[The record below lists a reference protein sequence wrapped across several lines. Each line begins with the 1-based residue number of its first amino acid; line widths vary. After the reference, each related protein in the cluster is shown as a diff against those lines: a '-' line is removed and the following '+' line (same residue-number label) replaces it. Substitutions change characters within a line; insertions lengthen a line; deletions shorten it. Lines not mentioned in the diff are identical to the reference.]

1 MMKEQE
7 LKEHIRRAKVAQWYV
22 LTMLIGVCLAIF
34 FYVRFVVLEESEDEI
49 PLAQQGK
56 GIAVAIVYSSFEVR
70 GGKDMDE
77 VYGFGGAGVF
87 YVGDKRYFCD
97 LETLQVVPPVGLRFP
112 VYYNIENP
120 EINRMADIPKTDSIV
135 RSPYY
140 CWELQKSGIMQ
151 FIDTVSHIDR
161 GIYEN
166 VFLMFSK

>member
-1 MMKEQE
+1 MKEQE

-34 FYVRFVVLEESEDEI
+34 FYVRSVVLEESEDEI
-49 PLAQQGK
+49 PLVQQEK

-120 EINRMADIPKTDSIV
+120 KINRMADIPKTDSLV
-135 RSPYY
+135 RS
-140 CWELQKSGIMQ
+140 CRKAE
-151 FIDTVSHIDR
+151 
-161 GIYEN
+161 
-166 VFLMFSK
+166 